1 MQILIGKEKKI
12 LKQTILKNTTCP
24 NCKNNGTLELNVYG
38 GTIKLLFIIPTLPLP
53 KQNEIICK
61 NCHKSFSLK
70 QAGENIKQA
79 VKYENQKK
87 PIKTPIWN
95 YLGIFL
101 LIGIL
106 GAAIY
111 IGIEMTKMEKEYIQQ
126 PLKGD
131 VYRVSKDG
139 VWTTLKVSEIRNDS
153 VIVYLNDYSLNN
165 YLGIE
170 KIDIKE
176 NYTKLKSFSK
186 LELQKLYNDDIIYQI
201 DRN

>member
-1 MQILIGKEKKI
+1 MQIHIGKEKKL

-38 GTIKLLFIIPTLPLP
+38 GVLWLLFIPTLPLP
-53 KQNEIICK
+53 KQNEVVCK
-61 NCHKSFSLK
+61 SCHKSFSLK
-70 QAGENIKQA
+70 QVGENIKQA
-79 VKYENQKK
+79 VKYENQKN
-87 PIKTPIWN
+87 PIKTPLWSYI
-95 YLGIFL
+95 GMFL

-111 IGIEMTKMEKEYIQQ
+111 TGIEMTKIEKQYIKQ
-126 PLKGD
+126 PLKDD

-139 VWTTLKVSEIRNDS
+139 AWTTLKVYEIKNDS
-153 VIVYLNDYSLNN
+153 VIVYLNNYSLNN
-165 YLGIE
+165 YSGIE
-170 KIDIKE
+170 KIDIEE

-186 LELQKLYNDDIIYQI
+186 LELQKLYNDNIIYQI